1 MAMEELKLLT
11 RLEELD
17 QYSHVVL
24 QQYPKHEKYVL
35 ATQIRQTLAELI
47 HQTIRCAKRFHKKT
61 SLQDMDIEVE
71 YLRTLIRKSHALGY
85 INIHRY
91 EVWIS
96 HVNEIGKIVGGWM
109 KAAK

>member
-1 MAMEELKLLT
+1 MALEELKLLT
-11 RLEELD
+11 KLEELD
-17 QYSHVVL
+17 QYTHQVL
-24 QQYPKHEKYVL
+24 LQYPKYEKFVL
-35 ATQIRQTLAELI
+35 AAQIRQTLAELI
-47 HQTIRCAKRFHKKT
+47 HHAIRCGKKFHKKT

-71 YLRTLIRKSHALGY
+71 YLRSLIRKSHVLGY

-96 HVNEIGKIVGGWM
+96 HVNEIGKMVGGWM

>member
-1 MAMEELKLLT
+1 
-11 RLEELD
+11 
-17 QYSHVVL
+17 
-24 QQYPKHEKYVL
+24 
-35 ATQIRQTLAELI
+35 
-47 HQTIRCAKRFHKKT
+47 
-61 SLQDMDIEVE
+61 MDIEVE

-109 KAAK
+109 KAAPKGRGQMPSRWRWWAKRHMGRR

>member
-1 MAMEELKLLT
+1 MAFEELKLLT

-17 QYSHVVL
+17 QYSHGVL
-24 QQYPKHEKYVL
+24 QQFPKHEKYVL
-35 ATQIRQTLAELI
+35 AMQIRQTLAELI

-71 YLRTLIRKSHALGY
+71 YLRSLVRKSYALGY
-85 INIHRY
+85 VNIHRY
-91 EVWIS
+91 EIWSS
-96 HVNEIGKIVGGWM
+96 HVNEIGKIVGGWI

>member
-1 MAMEELKLLT
+1 MAFEELKLLT

-17 QYSHVVL
+17 NYSHVVL
-24 QQYPKHEKYVL
+24 QQFPKHEKYVL
-35 ATQIRQTLAELI
+35 AMQIRQTLTELI

-71 YLRTLIRKSHALGY
+71 YLRCLVRKSHALGY

-91 EVWIS
+91 EIWS
-96 HVNEIGKIVGGWM
+96 LHVNEIGKIVGGWI
-109 KAAK
+109 KSVQ

>member
-1 MAMEELKLLT
+1 MALEELKLLT

-17 QYSHVVL
+17 QYSHGVL
-24 QQYPKHEKYVL
+24 QQFPKHEKYVL
-35 ATQIRQTLAELI
+35 AMQVRQTLSELI

-71 YLRTLIRKSHALGY
+71 YLRSLVRKSYALGY

-91 EVWIS
+91 EIWSS
-96 HVNEIGKIVGGWM
+96 HVNEIGKIVGGWI

>member
-1 MAMEELKLLT
+1 MALEELKLLT
-11 RLEELD
+11 KLEELD
-17 QYSHVVL
+17 QYSHGVL
-24 QQYPKHEKYVL
+24 QQFPKHEKYAL
-35 ATQIRQTLAELI
+35 ATQVRQTLAELI

-71 YLRTLIRKSHALGY
+71 YLRSLVRKSYSLGY

-91 EVWIS
+91 EIWSS
-96 HVNEIGKIVGGWM
+96 HVNEIGKMLGGWI